1 MDLGRTHK
9 NRTIYG
15 LKIGQGADDMPSV
28 VIDGGM
34 HAREWITVATALNS
48 NILLSLVLGMF

>member
-1 MDLGRTHK
+1 MDLGRTHE

-15 LKIGQGADDMPSV
+15 LKIGHGVEGMPSA

-34 HAREWITVATALNS
+34 HAREWITVATALN
-48 NILLSLVLGMF
+48 GEMFCGW